1 MKAALALALLAAAA
15 ASAPAAL
22 ADQAEIDRLEAQLE
36 GIDARYGFPPPPD
49 LTAQQWEDYYAEAQ
63 AAHDQAA
70 SSYERLEEMWR
81 QYEEITDEI
90 AELDAEGAA
99 IDARYGIEPLPVL
112 TQEQWDAHGA
122 ATEGILRD
130 VEEAW
135 RAIDGLW
142 RDIDDFWDA
151 YDAELESDAEAEPD
165 EERLD
170 GYRADIDEQQELIDG
185 LYARL
190 DAVDAEYGFPAQ
202 PVLTPEQWDRYVAEI
217 DAVEASK
224 VPYFERLESV
234 QLPYR
239 GDLDAVEAVGEQI
252 RAIDARYGI
261 DNEPPDLTPEQWDQY
276 HAETDPINA
285 QISALEAVQDVE
297 RRAAF
302 ESAGIMMP
310 TGDDEEFFEEFG
322 RLVQQ
327 YPQITMIGD
336 SSVAQDQKASLYAD
350 LEAASPA
357 IKEVFERHGYGFPL
371 LSAEQFKSLDEKLLG
386 IG

>member
-15 ASAPAAL
+15 AAPAAL

-36 GIDARYGFPPPPD
+36 GIDARYGFAPPPD
-49 LTAQQWEDYYAEAQ
+49 LSAQQWEDYYAEAQ
-63 AAHDQAA
+63 AVHDQAA

-99 IDARYGIEPLPVL
+99 IDARYGIQPLPDL
-112 TQEQWDAHGA
+112 TQAQWDAHGA
-122 ATEGILRD
+122 ATDGILRD
-130 VEEAW
+130 LEGAW
-135 RAIDGLW
+135 RTIDGLW
-142 RDIDDFWDA
+142 RDIDGFWDA
-151 YDAELESDAEAEPD
+151 YDAELENDAEAELD
-165 EERLD
+165 QERLD
-170 GYRADIDEQQELIDG
+170 GYQASIDEQQELIDG
-185 LYARL
+185 LYGRL
-190 DAVDAEYGFPAQ
+190 DAVDAEYGFLPQ
-202 PVLTPEQWDRYVAEI
+202 PVLTPEQWDQYVAEI
-217 DAVEASK
+217 DSVEARK
-224 VPYFERLESV
+224 APHFERLQAV
-234 QLPYR
+234 QEPYR
-239 GDLDAVEAVGEQI
+239 ADLDAVEAVAAQI
-252 RAIDARYGI
+252 SAIDARYGI

-302 ESAGIMMP
+302 ESVGIMMP

-336 SSVAQDQKASLYAD
+336 SSVPQDQKGQMYAD

-357 IKEVFERHGYGFPL
+357 IREVFERHGYGFPL